1 MDRLTPEER
10 RENMRRIKD
19 RNSKPEI
26 FVRHILFQKGF
37 RYRINYKK
45 LPGKPDIVFP
55 SRKLAIFIHGC
66 FWHLHPGC
74 PEGRIP
80 SSNVEYW
87 QKKLQRNVERDRQN
101 QYQLKELGW
110 RVEVIWECETGKR
123 AQLDG
128 RLNKIFETV
137 PPSLCNVA
145 EDQADYD

>member
-26 FVRHILFQKGF
+26 LVRHILFQKGF

-74 PEGRIP
+74 PEG
-80 SSNVEYW
+80 S
-87 QKKLQRNVERDRQN
+87 
-101 QYQLKELGW
+101 
-110 RVEVIWECETGKR
+110 
-123 AQLDG
+123 
-128 RLNKIFETV
+128 
-137 PPSLCNVA
+137 
-145 EDQADYD
+145 